1 SMSLH
6 AWLSE
11 TGGGF
16 HPNVSFTGDA
26 FGSRVIASDHLP
38 KDLTIVSC
46 PFGLA
51 ITQAAAQRAVLE
63 TLGISASE
71 NIQWSERQWISTYIS
86 LHWILASEDDKAG
99 KKSLV
104 HAIYLDTLPTW
115 EKLRTPL
122 HFTPSELDIYKG
134 TNLYGAALDRDRL
147 WRIEWT
153 ACQTFVGRA
162 NANWA
167 NLFTWSVVL
176 DRYLTAATYLSS
188 RAFPSSLLSPTPSL
202 AHSPTSQPVLL
213 PGVDALNHA
222 RGQPISWVVTYPNT
236 NDTSQEPKISL
247 VLHTATLK
255 GDELF
260 NNYGP
265 KPNSELIL
273 GYGFSIPHNPD
284 DTIVLKIGGSFED
297 GKKWEI
303 GRETKGVENMWTDLM
318 RAFIQD
324 SSQNPSY
331 EDMLDASSAL
341 QEMVQ
346 NFIDRL
352 PAEEIVETTEIR
364 VEVIAMFQ
372 DYLEGQRDILRSLM
386 EFAKAQE
393 RLALEMAREK
403 GVEIVFDDEEE

>member
-1 SMSLH
+1 MSESLH

-16 HPNVSFTGDA
+16 HPNISFTPNA
-26 FGSRVIASDHLP
+26 FGSRVIASDDLP
-38 KDLTIVSC
+38 KELTIVSC
-46 PFGLA
+46 PFNLA
-51 ITQAAAQRAVLE
+51 ITQPVAQRAVLE
-63 TLGISASE
+63 TLQIPTSE

-86 LHWILASEDDKAG
+86 LHWILASEDSIDNRAG
-99 KKSLV
+99 KKLLV
-104 HAIYLDTLPTW
+104 HEIYLDTLPTS
-115 EKLRTPL
+115 EQLRTPL
-122 HFTPSELDIYKG
+122 HFTASELDIFKG
-134 TNLYGAALDRDRL
+134 TNLYGATLDRDRL

-153 ACQTFVGRA
+153 ACQSLIRRA

-167 NLFTWSVVL
+167 SLFTWQ
-176 DRYLTAATYLSS
+176 RYLTAATYLSS
-188 RAFPSSLLSPTPSL
+188 RAFPSSLLDPT
-202 AHSPTSQPVLL
+202 SPTSQPVLL
-213 PGVDALNHA
+213 PGIDALNHA
-222 RGQPISWVVTYPNT
+222 RGQAITWAVTFPET

-247 VLHTATLK
+247 VLHTATTK

-284 DTIVLKIGGSFED
+284 DTIVLKIGGSFGD

-303 GRETKGVENMWTDLM
+303 GREAKGVEDMWINLM
-318 RAFIQD
+318 KAFQD
-324 SSQNPSY
+324 SSQNPTY
-331 EDMLDASSAL
+331 EYMSMLDASSAL

-346 NFIDRL
+346 DLMNRL
-352 PAEEIVETTEIR
+352 PTGKMAEMAEIR

-372 DYLEGQRDILRSLM
+372 DYLEGQRDILRFLM

-393 RLALEMAREK
+393 RLAVDMAREE
-403 GVEIVFDDEEE
+403 GIEIVIED